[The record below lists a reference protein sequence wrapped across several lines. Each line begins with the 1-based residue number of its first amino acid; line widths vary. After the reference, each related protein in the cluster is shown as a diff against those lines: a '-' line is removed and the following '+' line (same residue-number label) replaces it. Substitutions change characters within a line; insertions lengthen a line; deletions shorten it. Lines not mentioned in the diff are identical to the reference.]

1 MLVYKFDKK
10 GLFVGTDETE
20 LDPLESKL
28 QGKEIYLLPP
38 NATLE
43 APEEKEGFAPVW
55 DGKKWKQVEDN
66 RGKEYWLPED
76 KYGTQAHVMV
86 ELGAFPKGATFIAPK
101 MPQEHKEAE
110 ALAQA
115 KAERSES
122 VAKIVVEV
130 DGMKFDG
137 DEDSQT
143 RMARTITASQA
154 LGLPEDSTISWAMAD
169 TNVNKVEQVTIAQLS
184 KALYLAG
191 CKQSELWCKPYG
203 VTGTTQTGLEYLN
216 SLGQ

>member
-1 MLVYKFDKK
+1 MLGTKFEKP
-10 GLFVGTDETE
+10 LQSSFVQKIEYIETE
-20 LDPLESKL
+20 NEKGEIVKIPRPKNVPNDAPNTLAKYSEMIRWCNANNARMVDRGEYYEVIATPEPTAEEL
-28 QGKEIYLLPP
+28 Q
-38 NATLE
+38 A
-43 APEEKEGFAPVW
+43 
-55 DGKKWKQVEDN
+55 Q
-66 RGKEYWLPED
+66 
-76 KYGTQAHVMV
+76 
-86 ELGAFPKGATFIAPK
+86 
-101 MPQEHKEAE
+101 

-115 KAERSES
+115 KSERAEA
-122 VAKIVVEV
+122 VKTITVEV
-130 DGMKFDG
+130 DGLIFDG

-169 TNVNKVEQVTIAQLS
+169 TNANKVEQVTIAQLS